1 MAQSFEDLGDKHVVD
16 QSIAEALA
24 MGSIRI
30 VGKNEA
36 GDDMLQLTAKGTTRA
51 AVMLLEALIVKA
63 DEERRDFS
71 EAEKSEVLKQFWT
84 VRESLLKR

>member
-1 MAQSFEDLGDKHVVD
+1 V
-16 QSIAEALA
+16 
-24 MGSIRI
+24 
-30 VGKNEA
+30 
-36 GDDMLQLTAKGTTRA
+36 RA
-51 AVMLLEALIVKA
+51 AVMLLEVLIAKA